1 MLSRERGHFSFMSY
15 IRGEGRS
22 QGTLFP
28 VVLDD
33 LVPSDHMCR
42 VIDAFVGG
50 LAMAELGFERAE
62 AAETGRPGYD
72 PRDLLKLYLYGYLHQ
87 LRSSRRLEAECR
99 RNVELMWLLGRLY
112 PDHKSIA
119 EFRRLHREAVTA
131 AGAQLVRF
139 AQSVGLIRGEW
150 IAVDGSKFR
159 AVASIGSVLERQA
172 LEKYLDSCEKA
183 DEESQAVI
191 DPSAVQAALE
201 KLKQHPEPEA
211 RLMRMAGS
219 FAPAYNVQTAV
230 DAEHA
235 LIVAHAV
242 TLDVA
247 DSRCLEPM
255 AEAAHRALDRPATL
269 NIVADAG
276 YSNGEQASRCEAV
289 GLIPHVPGKRGV
301 NNQGDGTLFD
311 RSHFLYQPGS
321 DSYLCPAGKTVERK
335 QLHRKDRAVLYQ
347 AKTSDCGS
355 CAMKPRCTRSQQ
367 RMLSRHMDDDALDRM
382 HQRATPELMRLR
394 RSTVEHPFGTLKYR
408 IFGHPRLLLRG
419 LSGANIEIGI
429 AIMAYNLKRML
440 NLIGATR
447 LTRALKPA

>member
-1 MLSRERGHFSFMSY
+1 MSY
-15 IRGEGRS
+15 IQGEGRS

-33 LVPSDHMCR
+33 LVPAEHVCR
-42 VIDAFVGG
+42 VIDAFVEG
-50 LAMAELGFERAE
+50 LAMSELGFERAQ

-72 PRDLLKLYLYGYLHQ
+72 PRGLLKLYLYGYLHQ

-119 EFRRLHREAVTA
+119 EFRRMHRDAVTA
-131 AGAQLVRF
+131 AGAELVRF
-139 AQSVGLIRGEW
+139 ARSCGLIRGEW
-150 IAVDGSKFR
+150 IAIDGTKFR
-159 AVASIGSVLERQA
+159 AVASSGSVRERQA

-183 DEESQAVI
+183 DEEAQVVI
-191 DPSAVQAALE
+191 DPSAVQAALD
-201 KLKQHPEPEA
+201 KLKQHVEPEA
-211 RLMRMAGS
+211 RPMRMAGG

-242 TLDVA
+242 TLDAA
-247 DSRCLEPM
+247 DNRQLEPM
-255 AEAAHRALDRPATL
+255 AEAAKKALEAGTL

-289 GLIPHVPGKRGV
+289 GLIPHVPANRAI
-301 NNQGDGTLFD
+301 NNQGDGNFFD
-311 RSHFLYQPGS
+311 RSRFTYQPES
-321 DSYLCPAGKTVERK
+321 DSFLCPAAKKLERK
-335 QLHRKDRAVLYQ
+335 QLHREKRSVYYQ
-347 AKTSDCGS
+347 AQAADCGNCPLKS
-355 CAMKPRCTRSQQ
+355 RCTAANQ
-367 RMLSRHMDDDALDRM
+367 RILSRHMDDDALNRM

-394 RSTVEHPFGTLKYR
+394 RSTVEHPFGTLKYA

-419 LSGANIEIGI
+419 LSGARTEIGI
-429 AIMAYNLKRML
+429 GVMAYNLKRML
-440 NLIGATR
+440 SLLGATR
-447 LTRALKPA
+447 LIQALTTA

>member
-1 MLSRERGHFSFMSY
+1 MSY
-15 IRGEGRS
+15 IQGEGRS

-33 LVPSDHMCR
+33 LVAADHVCR
-42 VIDAFVGG
+42 VIDLFVDH

-119 EFRRLHREAVTA
+119 EFRRMHRDAVTA
-131 AGAQLVRF
+131 TGAELVRL
-139 AQSVGLIRGEW
+139 ARSCGLIRGEW
-150 IAVDGSKFR
+150 IAIDGSKFR
-159 AVASIGSVLERQA
+159 AVASTDSVRERQR
-172 LEKYLDSCEKA
+172 LEKYLDSMESA
-183 DEESQAVI
+183 DAEQQATI
-191 DPSAVQAALE
+191 DPSAVQAVID
-201 KLKQHPEPEA
+201 KLKRHPEPEA
-211 RLMRMAGS
+211 RMMRMAGS

-235 LIVAHAV
+235 LVVTHAV
-242 TLDVA
+242 TLDAA
-247 DSRCLEPM
+247 DNRLLEPM
-255 AEAAHRALDRPATL
+255 AEAAHKALDSPARV

-276 YSNGEQASRCEAV
+276 YSNGEQAGRCETA
-289 GLIPHVPGKRGV
+289 GLVPHVPANRGV

-311 RSHFLYQPGS
+311 RSRFAYQAES
-321 DSYLCPAGKTVERK
+321 DSFLCPAGKTVHRK
-335 QLHRKDRAVLYQ
+335 QLHRKDRTIYYQ
-347 AKTSDCGS
+347 ATVEDCGNCS
-355 CAMKPRCTRSQQ
+355 MKPRCTKSPQ
-367 RMLSRHMDDDALDRM
+367 RIVGRHLDEDALNRM
-382 HQRATPELMRLR
+382 HQRATPALMRLR

-419 LSGANIEIGI
+419 LSGARTEI
-429 AIMAYNLKRML
+429 AIAVMAYNFKRMI
-440 NLIGATR
+440 NLLGATR
-447 LTRALKPA
+447 LTQTLAQL